1 MASATSDLK
10 SAQSRSLLWR
20 ACTWLA
26 AVAGL
31 LVAAGAI
38 YQFSMIEWDSHR
50 YPPPGQLVGIGG
62 LRLHI
67 NCTGAGSPTVILEA
81 GPNDSSLIWQQPDG
95 GRDTM
100 NKRLNR

>member
-38 YQFSMIEWDSHR
+38 
-50 YPPPGQLVGIGG
+50 
-62 LRLHI
+62 
-67 NCTGAGSPTVILEA
+67 
-81 GPNDSSLIWQQPDG
+81 WQQPDG
-95 GRDTM
+95 GRGAI